1 MRGQVRHSAATAAVL
16 ALALTALG
24 CGPSGE
30 ATSDNQPPP
39 APLQVNVA
47 LDAGTRY
54 QVMQGFGGAVAFYVN
69 WFSNHPAKADIANAV
84 FSDLGI
90 QLLRIGNW
98 YQNSGPTALGDTV
111 HVVQAAHDALGR
123 SDRPLLEMSGWSPP
137 ASLKSN
143 GNTNNGGTLATGSD
157 GQYRYADYGQ
167 WWATSL
173 STYAAQGVVPDF
185 VSIQNE
191 PDFVSAN
198 WQTNLLSPMEDA
210 THASYGKA
218 LDAVVAA
225 LQAQAQGAP
234 LPQLW
239 GPEVSGVAG
248 NRMQSYTSVLT
259 DDELGELQGLA
270 HHLYSGGTANQPGSF
285 NSVMATLATTATGMD
300 KPIFMTEYGPTA
312 PDMFDTAWLVHN
324 SVTVEGVSGYIF
336 WPLTWAPP
344 AAGSPPAGLVTTENP
359 GNPSG
364 WTTTNGWQINDI
376 YYAIRHFSK
385 WTDVGWQRVSATSD
399 VPVVKVSAFISPD
412 ASQATLVLL
421 NVDAAEHDVTLA
433 PGSFS
438 FTTSHVYRT
447 SGTTE
452 RTTDIG
458 PLGSDS
464 VVILPARAIA
474 TVTLA
479 P

>member
-1 MRGQVRHSAATAAVL
+1 MRGQIKYFTGAGAGAAV
-16 ALALTALG
+16 ALALTALA
-24 CGPSGE
+24 CGPSGDG
-30 ATSDNQPPP
+30 TTNNQPPP
-39 APLQVNVA
+39 APLQVNVT

-54 QVMQGFGGAVAFYVN
+54 QTMQGFGGAVAFYVN
-69 WFSNHPAKADIANAV
+69 WFSNHPAKADIASAV

-123 SDRPLLEMSGWSPP
+123 TDRPLLEMSGWSPP

-143 GNTNNGGTLATGSD
+143 NNTNNGGTLATGSD

-167 WWATSL
+167 WWATSV

-185 VSIQNE
+185 LSIQNE

-198 WQTNLLSPMEDA
+198 WQTNLLAPMEDS

-225 LQAQAQGAP
+225 LQAQGGT
-234 LPQLW
+234 LPQIW

-248 NRMQSYTSVLT
+248 SRMQSYTAAMTATQL
-259 DDELGELQGLA
+259 DELQGLA

-285 NSVMATLATTATGMD
+285 NGVMATLSTAATGMG

-312 PDMFDTAWLVHN
+312 PDMFDTAWLVN
-324 SVTVEGVSGYIF
+324 NAVTVEGASGYIY

-344 AAGSPPAGLVTTENP
+344 AAGSLPGGLVTTENP
-359 GNPSG
+359 GNAAN
-364 WTTTNGWQINDI
+364 WTTPNGWQINDI

-385 WTDVGWQRVSATSD
+385 WTDVGWQRVSTTAD
-399 VPVVKVSAFISPD
+399 VAVVKTSAFVSPD
-412 ASQATLVLL
+412 STQATIVLL
-421 NVDAAEHDVTLA
+421 NVDTAEHDVTLA
-433 PGSFS
+433 TGAFP

-458 PLGSDS
+458 PLGADS
-464 VVILPARAIA
+464 VVILPGRGIA